1 MANASARNIAQA
13 PTLRS
18 GSPSNLRVRCSR
30 RTAESRYL
38 PRLRLAPAGRSPAA
52 TKARRRTAPGSPL
65 LSVGVPP
72 VLPSSTSPLL
82 PVILTPYPPV
92 VLRDQPAR
100 LCSGTLRA
108 LRCTPHH
115 ILPGFSVLHPRAQIS
130 ETERRITALVC
141 GFTPRSYPRCYKRKC
156 KRNIVE
162 PTSRKEIRFLRSRHL
177 QNGEADS
184 QERRRSDYEAV

>member
-52 TKARRRTAPGSPL
+52 TKARRTAPGIPL
-65 LSVGVPP
+65 LSVGMPS
-72 VLPSSTSPLL
+72 VLLSSTSLLL

-92 VLRDQPAR
+92 VLRDQPTR

-108 LRCTPHH
+108 SRCTPHH

-130 ETERRITALVC
+130 ERKRGADRLPVWLRRLPRKPAAGIGQVIEPPFEREGLEGGYDLGRGVTERQVV
-141 GFTPRSYPRCYKRKC
+141 F
-156 KRNIVE
+156 VE
-162 PTSRKEIRFLRSRHL
+162 QRTD
-177 QNGEADS
+177 GELAG
-184 QERRRSDYEAV
+184 

>member
-1 MANASARNIAQA
+1 MANASAKDIAPA

-18 GSPSNLRVRCSR
+18 GSPSSLQVRFSR

-38 PRLRLAPAGRSPAA
+38 PRLRVAPAGRSPAA

-65 LSVGVPP
+65 LSIGVPP
-72 VLPSSTSPLL
+72 VSPSSTSPLL

-92 VLRDQPAR
+92 VLRDQPTR

-130 ETERRITALVC
+130 ERKRGADRLPVWLRRLPRKPAAGIGQVIEPPFEPEGLEGGYDLGRGVTERQVV
-141 GFTPRSYPRCYKRKC
+141 F
-156 KRNIVE
+156 VE
-162 PTSRKEIRFLRSRHL
+162 QRTG
-177 QNGEADS
+177 GELAG
-184 QERRRSDYEAV
+184 